1 MLLDNCY
8 LQGVDTKRQ
17 VHEWKEFLGRLG
29 VTDFLAVR
37 QKKLI
42 LKKPELV
49 RIMLKLGMYDLCTGY
64 R

>member
-42 LKKPELV
+42 LKKSELV
-49 RIMLKLGMYDLCTGY
+49 RILLNLDMYGLCAGC